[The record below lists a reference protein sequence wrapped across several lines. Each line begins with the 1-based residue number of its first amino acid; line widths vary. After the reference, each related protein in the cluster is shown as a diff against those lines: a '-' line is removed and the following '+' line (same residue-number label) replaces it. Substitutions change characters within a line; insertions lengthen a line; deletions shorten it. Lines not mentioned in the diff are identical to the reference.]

1 MKKEGENRTGI
12 RKKSRKRQKGDRE
25 QKRKQEKIGQT
36 EKNRLKRPRKERKTS
51 TIERKTNQDITTPE
65 GKTEE
70 KKISYVAEF
79 QKKEQKKKT
88 ERCSC
93 YLHDQQ
99 DLCWGELISR
109 DTSEELKNHIS
120 MTVKI

>member
-70 KKISYVAEF
+70 KKISCIAEF
-79 QKKEQKKKT
+79 QKKRKKLSDVAAICMINKI
-88 ERCSC
+88 CA
-93 YLHDQQ
+93 
-99 DLCWGELISR
+99 GENYSQETLMKNSR
-109 DTSEELKNHIS
+109 T
-120 MTVKI
+120 TYQ

>member
-1 MKKEGENRTGI
+1 MELESRKENR
-12 RKKSRKRQKGDRE
+12 KKYVKQK
-25 QKRKQEKIGQT
+25 KT
-36 EKNRLKRPRKERKTS
+36 LKRLRKERKTS
-51 TIERKTNQDITTPE
+51 RIERKTNQDITTPE

-109 DTSEELKNHIS
+109 DTNEELKNHIS